1 MEGILLIMLI
11 ALGILIPVGSVLGFL
26 AFIHRNRYQPRIEKL
41 ERELSD
47 LRRSLSGTDTSPSPA
62 AKETPSAPLSPSLPQ
77 RPRPQPSDE
86 KTAPEIL
93 KSTPAA
99 ARTRSSA
106 LVDKIRDNWMVW
118 LGGVSV
124 GLAGIFMVSHSIAV
138 GLIGPVQQFLLA
150 LMTGALLHV
159 GAEYLR
165 RRHRGSDQIF
175 AALAG
180 GGSITIYAALLA
192 GVHHFQLISQTTAL
206 AGLAFAS
213 LATLWL
219 ALIHGP
225 LLAIMGL
232 SGAYLVPV
240 LLGGEGGSIP
250 FLLGYSFVITISS
263 LILMRYVFRN
273 WLWYSSLAGALMWWL
288 ITITSTPAEAA
299 TAWYLAALFPAFGC
313 LPGRD
318 RLAATKLREAFLPL
332 LAFWGL
338 SIAIQPDQTPF
349 FWSWLLILPATVLIP
364 QSRAELW
371 YLPWLAVLLSAAGW
385 LAYRLETVTDTLVLL
400 PFVAGY
406 EAGLVAYLV
415 SAIVL
420 TVSLALWQW
429 RQDGS
434 HRRWI
439 SLSLL
444 APLVWL
450 TLGWLLLHGHGTS
463 GTWAVCTF
471 LLGGLYGAAA
481 WQIERQKLG
490 RSAVVFAVLAAHIS
504 YSLAAVMWLRE
515 ASLTLAL
522 SIQFISL
529 AWLARR
535 YDMPDLHWLLKLALA
550 LVVARLTF
558 NPWIAAYDTN
568 THWTLWT
575 YGGATACAVIASRL
589 ARHDQT
595 MRPWLE
601 AASLHLLVLFLGA
614 ELRYWLYD
622 GDIFAR
628 RFTMTEATVNTLL
641 WGALS
646 ITYMVRS
653 RASESLVWLYR
664 WFARILLVLAGLSYL
679 SLVVYHNPWWSSHTV
694 GSTPVFNLLLLA
706 YGAPVILAMMI
717 SKLPQL
723 APPRW
728 SMVVAAGAFLLFT
741 GLEIRHLWQGAEL
754 ALTYGVSEGELYTY
768 SVIGLI
774 YAIGAI
780 LYASSA
786 KSLTLYKAGMAL
798 LGLIIAKIFLI
809 DMAGLQGLWRV
820 AAFMGL
826 GLALLGLAWMYRR
839 IGRPD
844 GAVSTGD

>member
-1 MEGILLIMLI
+1 MEGILLIVLF

-26 AFIHRNRYQPRIEKL
+26 AFIHRNRDQARIGRL
-41 ERELSD
+41 EQELSD
-47 LRRSLSGTDTSPSPA
+47 LRRAVTGTVIAPA
-62 AKETPSAPLSPSLPQ
+62 PPAKETP
-77 RPRPQPSDE
+77 PRPAEPSPLPPSQPVDDNIE
-86 KTAPEIL
+86 PEAR
-93 KSTPAA
+93 KPSQSA
-99 ARTRSSA
+99 ARARSSA
-106 LVDKIRDNWMVW
+106 LAGRIKDNWMVW
-118 LGGVSV
+118 LGGLSV

-150 LMTGALLHV
+150 LTTGALLHA

-180 GGSITIYAALLA
+180 GGSITVYAALLA
-192 GVHHFQLISQTTAL
+192 GVHHFQLINQGTAL
-206 AGLAFAS
+206 AGLTVAS
-213 LATLWL
+213 LATMWL

-240 LLGGEGGSIP
+240 LLGGDGGSIA
-250 FLLGYSFVITISS
+250 FLLGYSFVITSSS
-263 LILMRYVFRN
+263 LILMRYVFRS
-273 WLWYSSLAGALMWWL
+273 WLWYSTLAGALMWWL
-288 ITITSTPAEAA
+288 ITTTMAPAEAA
-299 TAWYLAALFPAFGC
+299 TAWYLAALLAGFGY
-313 LPGRD
+313 LPGEG
-318 RLAATKLREAFLPL
+318 RLAATKLREALLPL

-338 SIAIQPDQTPF
+338 SIAIQPDQAPF
-349 FWSWLLILPATVLIP
+349 FWSWLLILPAVVLIP

-371 YLPWLAVLLSAAGW
+371 YLPWLAVLLSASGW
-385 LAYRLETVTDTLVLL
+385 LAYRVDTITDSLVLL
-400 PFVAGY
+400 PFVTGY
-406 EAGLVAYLV
+406 ETGFVAYLAA
-415 SAIVL
+415 AIIL
-420 TVSLALWQW
+420 TVGLALWQW
-429 RQDGS
+429 RRDGS
-434 HRRWI
+434 RRRWV

-450 TLGWLLLHGHGTS
+450 TLAWLLLHGYDTS

-490 RSAVVFAVLAAHIS
+490 RSAVIFAVLAAHIS

-535 YDMPDLHWLLKLALA
+535 YNMPDLHWLLKLALA

-558 NPWIAAYDTN
+558 NPWIAAYDAN

-575 YGGATACAVIASRL
+575 YGGATVCAVIASRL
-589 ARHDQT
+589 ARHDQA

-601 AASLHLLVLFLGA
+601 AASLHLLVLFLGT

-628 RFTMTEATVNTLL
+628 RFTMTEATLNTLL

-646 ITYMVRS
+646 ITYIARS
-653 RASESLVWLYR
+653 RASESLAWLYR

-679 SLVVYHNPWWSSHTV
+679 SLVTYHNPWWSSHTV

-706 YGAPVILAMMI
+706 YGAPVILALII

-723 APPRW
+723 APSSW
-728 SMVVAAGAFLLFT
+728 SLVAAAGGFLVFT
-741 GLEIRHLWQGAEL
+741 GLEIRQLWQGAEL
-754 ALTYGVSEGELYTY
+754 ALSYGLSEGELYTY
-768 SVIGLI
+768 SVVGLT

-780 LYASSA
+780 LFASSA
-786 KSLTLYKAGMAL
+786 QSLTLYKAGMAL
-798 LGLIIAKIFLI
+798 LGLVIAKIFLI

-826 GLALLGLAWMYRR
+826 GLALLGLAWMYRK
-839 IGRPD
+839 IGRPE
-844 GAVSTGD
+844 GAVNARN